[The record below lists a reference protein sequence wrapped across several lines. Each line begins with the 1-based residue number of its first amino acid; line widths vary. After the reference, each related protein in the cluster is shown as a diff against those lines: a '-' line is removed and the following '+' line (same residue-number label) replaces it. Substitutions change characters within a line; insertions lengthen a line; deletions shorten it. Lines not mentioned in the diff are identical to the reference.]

1 MKCLNWSFLFCVFH
15 FVGCNDSGWFDAAV
29 GHKHQ
34 KYIEQGALLA
44 NHSPLTFGFTLLV
57 PILQVSES
65 FFDHCR
71 NLLENKLLKLWVGD
85 QEPPQEPVNYLRTEE
100 IIWNIYHR
108 NISDALWL
116 LHKQKRAALKK
127 NVQNFKIYV
136 LQALYLVL
144 NKMKTSNYV
153 SFIKT
158 VILIAVKAMSS

>member
-1 MKCLNWSFLFCVFH
+1 M
-15 FVGCNDSGWFDAAV
+15 
-29 GHKHQ
+29 
-34 KYIEQGALLA
+34 A

-85 QEPPQEPVNYLRTEE
+85 QEPPQEPVNSLRTEE
-100 IIWNIYHR
+100 IIW

-116 LHKQKRAALKK
+116 LHKQKQAVFKK
-127 NVQNFKIYV
+127 TFKT
-136 LQALYLVL
+136 LRFMLSQALYLVL
-144 NKMKTSNYV
+144 NKMKTSDYV